1 MHQVAA
7 NQAPGRPGGRGERG
21 GAVPGRPGVGSLGQ
35 RVEEGGR
42 RKQGRRPVLVRGG
55 GRAAG
60 DGARGGGPTSTFA
73 AHVCARWAGLAREE
87 RASTG
92 RRRRA
97 ERRQGMGRAQRRGR
111 ALGPPFFAEHNLH
124 SFFSISRQQHNTPT
138 ELRPRS
144 VREGTHT
151 FPRLPR
157 HAQRVRHVSSPL
169 PPLSQPPRQR
179 HGGPE
184 PRGDRAVRFWAEG

>member
-124 SFFSISRQQHNTPT
+124 SLSFPFPGSSTTHHRVASPVCKGGHAHFPAPSTTRPACQTRLLLSPPFVSTATTTPW
-138 ELRPRS
+138 
-144 VREGTHT
+144 
-151 FPRLPR
+151 
-157 HAQRVRHVSSPL
+157 
-169 PPLSQPPRQR
+169 
-179 HGGPE
+179 
-184 PRGDRAVRFWAEG
+184 RA